1 MGAITKTKAG
11 NFLLTVYDE
20 YGNRIR
26 KTFRLK
32 KDATA
37 LLSKTEEQK
46 RLRGL
51 VNSKLTRKRVSFNK
65 AIRDFQSTK
74 NSLSPKSI
82 TKYNFTTKQFQYF
95 LDSIGVTF
103 LDEFTS
109 DHATTLQ
116 SKLMEGG
123 TDTSGNLVVPS
134 PKTTNG
140 FISIVK
146 ALFKDEVNKAHIDRN
161 PFAHIKNLKE
171 EKPRPEFYTV
181 DELNSFF
188 SVDMKDEY
196 RSAFLGLL
204 YTGVRFGELANITWD
219 DIDMNRKL
227 VFIRPNEN
235 HSLKTSN
242 AQRAIPMPEPLHNLL
257 SVISKNKKHS
267 SNYPFCS
274 VEGKQLRERKLLE
287 ACKRI
292 GTKAGI
298 TGRMFLHKF
307 RHTYATM
314 LIQRKV
320 DVTQIQKLMGHASIL
335 ETMIYVHVKTEEL
348 HDTVNVLSDI
358 IDLEKSVTKLPGIE
372 FPVFSIKNIQN
383 YRDVSLRKIIETA
396 LQPIKLAA

>member
-103 LDEFTS
+103 LGEFTS

-188 SVDMKDEY
+188 SVKMKDEY
-196 RSAFLGLL
+196 RSAFLGLF
-204 YTGVRFGELANITWD
+204 YTGVRFGELANISWD
-219 DIDMNRKL
+219 DIDLNRKL
-227 VFIRPNEN
+227 LFIRPKEN
-235 HSLKTSN
+235 HTLKTNN
-242 AQRAIPMPEPLHNLL
+242 AQRILPIPQPLFDLL
-257 SVISKNKKHS
+257 NEISNNKKS
-267 SNYPFCS
+267 ETYVFCS

-292 GTKAGI
+292 GIEAGI
-298 TGRMFLHKF
+298 TERMFLHKF
-307 RHTYATM
+307 RHTFATM
-314 LIQRKV
+314 LVQRKV
-320 DVTQIQKLMGHASIL
+320 DITEIQKLMGHASIL
-335 ETMIYVHVKTEEL
+335 ETMIYVHVRTEDL

-358 IDLEKSVTKLPGIE
+358 IALEKSVTKLPGIE
-372 FPVFSIKNIQN
+372 FPVFSVETLHN
-383 YRDVSLRKIIETA
+383 YRDESLRKIIETA